1 MTAGPWIHIGGD
13 EPLEMDPA
21 EYAGLVEVAAGE
33 VVAAGKAV
41 VAWQEAAR
49 ADLPPGSVVQFWK
62 EDEPTEDVVAAI
74 GAGARLLLSPATR
87 VYLDMKYRP
96 GFELGLEWAGHTEL
110 RDAYEWDPAG
120 VVPGVR
126 EEDIVGIE
134 AAVFTE
140 TLTTREELLIMLLPR
155 LAAVAEAAWTPQSGR
170 DWSQFATRVGALGR
184 VWARGGLLWHRSP
197 EVEWDREVPVDA
209 PAHLGARG

>member
-1 MTAGPWIHIGGD
+1 
-13 EPLEMDPA
+13 MDRA
-21 EYAGLVEVAAGE
+21 EYAGLVEAAAGE

-49 ADLPPGSVVQFWK
+49 ASLPPGSVVQFWK

-74 GAGARLLLSPATR
+74 GAGARLLLSPASR

-96 GFELGLEWAGHTEL
+96 GFKLGLEWAGHTEL

-140 TLTTREELLIMLLPR
+140 TLTTREELLVMLLPR

-170 DWSQFATRVGALGR
+170 DWSGFATRVGALAR
-184 VWARGGLLWHRSP
+184 VWARGGLAVAPLARGR
-197 EVEWDREVPVDA
+197 VGPVGPARRTRA
-209 PAHLGARG
+209 PAGVRP